1 MYLDDT
7 REFVTVIECVCAE
20 GRALKPT
27 IIFNTKEFI
36 AEWFQK
42 VRGVPED
49 ILFGQSH
56 NGWINEQMAI
66 EFLKGNLGSQST
78 TGHKAGDEFQLLL
91 FD

>member
-36 AEWFQK
+36 AEWLQK
-42 VRGVPED
+42 VREVPEN

-56 NGWINEQMAI
+56 NG
-66 EFLKGNLGSQST
+66 
-78 TGHKAGDEFQLLL
+78 
-91 FD
+91 